1 MNNYRCRRTLSSQV
15 LLARVGNILICL
27 LDAAYLRFFVYVVD
41 ILYILTG
48 ILYEHYDLSSQ
59 QVLLNEWMLN
69 VVDTILILFPLV
81 PSTSTPRR
89 VYDTPLRLS
98 ELSRNLKSMDG

>member
-48 ILYEHYDLSSQ
+48 ILYEHYDISWQ

-69 VVDTILILFPLV
+69 VVDTILLLFPLV
-81 PSTSTPRR
+81 PSTSTPHR
-89 VYDTPLRLS
+89 VYYTPIRLS
-98 ELSRNLKSMDG
+98 ELS